1 MKAKKEKHPVY
12 WAVMA
17 CLILILALIVGWRAK
32 NYIETRILFA
42 GALGEKILRHLK

>member
-17 CLILILALIVGWRAK
+17 CLILILALGI
-32 NYIETRILFA
+32 
-42 GALGEKILRHLK
+42 ALLAMGLAEGRNTVLLPPGVRQ